1 MDLLTLIVT
10 LVVIGFVLWVLV
22 TYVPMPPLYKQVL
35 IVIVVLLIVLWLVR
49 ATGLFVSP
57 RI

>member
-1 MDLLTLIVT
+1 MDLLTVIVT

-57 RI
+57 RL

>member
-1 MDLLTLIVT
+1 MDLLTVIVT